1 MGVVE
6 VLSPLA
12 VEVEVKARASA
23 LAFLADPGEVF
34 VITASAM
41 RCVMWCWPCAGF
53 VGFVGGG
60 GAECDEVDC
69 AGAGVGFVTVTVV
82 VGFPVAYVLKARFI
96 FNVAEQN

>member
-12 VEVEVKARASA
+12 VEVKARASA

-41 RCVMWCWPCAGF
+41 RCVMWCWPCATF

-60 GAECDEVDC
+60 GAECDGVDC
-69 AGAGVGFVTVTVV
+69 AGAGLGFVTVTVID
-82 VGFPVAYVLKARFI
+82 GFPVAYVLKARFI
-96 FNVAEQN
+96 TWLNKT